1 MFRLLPKP
9 WERDLHLAV
18 VSMSCISVSKP
29 AGQATIASV
38 SSGLHHVAM
47 PNNNDIKGFIHT
59 KEPKVTGKI
68 LKVHTQTVEHG
79 KCMETSWFSK
89 QKSRPEFSCSFQV
102 TFLPT
107 ALVICLLTRHHL
119 AAEFMAPEFW
129 NQVRPEFRYL
139 IPHRCFLS
147 GPALT
152 RYIYV
157 TCMATIYILLYLAPE
172 RGLPSWFSTLYPFHL
187 EEYHLQVYHSCRC
200 PCSMYDNYS
209 SSLSFLFMAWRCAWY
224 REMQR
229 ENLDWSIESCLAYQ
243 IHVLPMTLW
252 KGDWTTCNTTGNKHH
267 LQPR

>member
-152 RYIYV
+152 RYICDMYGNY
-157 TCMATIYILLYLAPE
+157 IYSVISSPRKGTPFLIFHSISI
-172 RGLPSWFSTLYPFHL
+172 PSWR
-187 EEYHLQVYHSCRC
+187 V
-200 PCSMYDNYS
+200 S
-209 SSLSFLFMAWRCAWY
+209 SSGIS
-224 REMQR
+224 
-229 ENLDWSIESCLAYQ
+229 
-243 IHVLPMTLW
+243 
-252 KGDWTTCNTTGNKHH
+252 
-267 LQPR
+267 